1 MKQILALIQKEFL
14 LEWRQ
19 KHTLFGILL
28 YISCTVFAIYMMAG
42 QPEGRIWNVLFWLGQ
57 LFVTLNAMAKS
68 FLQEGEERGR
78 YYFTIVSPTKFML
91 AKMIY
96 GVVIMLL
103 LTLVALGLFVVLL
116 GNPIAHFGRFA
127 IAGCIGAMALSI
139 LFTFLSAVAARAR
152 QNAAL
157 IAVMGFPIAI
167 PLLMILSRLT
177 LSSVAPVLQEGWWG
191 LLGMMSLLSIL
202 IAGLAMMLFP
212 VLWKE

>member
-1 MKQILALIQKEFL
+1 LKQIVALIRKEFL

-42 QPEGRIWNVLFWLGQ
+42 QPEGRVWNVLFWLGQ

-78 YYFTIVSPTKFML
+78 YYFTIVSPARFML

-96 GVVIMLL
+96 GVVMMLL
-103 LTLVALGLFVVLL
+103 LTLLALGLFVVLL
-116 GNPIAHFGRFA
+116 GNPISHFDRFA
-127 IAGCIGAMALSI
+127 LAGCSGAVALSV

-152 QNAAL
+152 QSAAL
-157 IAVMGFPIAI
+157 MAVMGFPIAI

-202 IAGLAMMLFP
+202 IAGLAMILFP